1 LRPLFVYPALP
12 ESPQGEDMNR
22 LQKWFEAFV
31 GICAAEQER
40 LARAHAIFNAP
51 APDLSPLEKPAC
63 WRRSCAH

>member
-1 LRPLFVYPALP
+1 
-12 ESPQGEDMNR
+12 MNR

-40 LARAHAIFNAP
+40 LARAHAIVNAP